1 MRSAASPPTLPP
13 LLCGA
18 LLLTAA
24 ALLDPPVEVGLASA
38 ALLLL
43 APRAGLAAAAFWIAG
58 LAFAGVAA
66 ARPTAGERPFVGAL
80 RVRADSRALRHG
92 GASTWVELH
101 GEGAALPA
109 DARWIEPR
117 LTPHVAG
124 DWFTVEG
131 TLLLP
136 APPRNPGERGA
147 TTRLTT
153 TRATPFPSG
162 FPPAAGSARSPAL
175 LLRCAAD
182 RVAGAID
189 RRLAAALS
197 PTAAALARALALGRA
212 DRLARPLREALRDC
226 GGWHLIAV
234 SGSHVV
240 LLAALLEP
248 LLPRRWPRSRSVL
261 LLLAIASYVV
271 LCGAQPP
278 VVRAGLGYAA
288 FHLARR
294 LGYASGGQRI
304 LAASFLLLVAT
315 SPEPLADVGLQ
326 LSFAAVFAL
335 EVAARYGPSRSP
347 RGSGHGI
354 DWRRPLGRALRSAC
368 FAAIATA
375 PFTAFHFGTVAWIA
389 PVATLLLAP
398 LVTVGL
404 ATTLVAAAL
413 AALWPPLLWPLDP
426 LLRGL
431 DGAIGALADALAA
444 LPATPLLAA
453 APTTAWSC
461 ATLLFWIALA
471 LRRPLAALLL
481 ALGLALWPLIESLAS
496 RATARRSADAVDADL
511 DADLDAA
518 VTVLDVGHGQ
528 AVLLREGR
536 RAWLVDAGGN
546 RMGDATLLIDAL
558 VALAAPP
565 LEGLLLSH
573 LDADHCNA
581 AADLLARWPI
591 ATVWLPPTAAAEL
604 AAPREALQQ
613 ELAAA
618 LARAEVIVQVAVAG
632 DRIGPLT
639 VVWPPPARHFSARND
654 GSLALLAQVGG
665 VQWLL
670 PGDLEGPPLLELAMG
685 LRGGVDAL
693 LLPHHGG
700 ADDGLFDLLRR
711 CGARRAIAS
720 RAETELPAATLR
732 ALERLAIPWR
742 STARSGALLVA
753 PSRPGALRFA
763 PLNVRR

>member
-58 LAFAGVAA
+58 LAFAGVDG
-66 ARPTAGERPFVGAL
+66 ARPSAGERPFVGAL

-109 DARWIEPR
+109 DAQWIESR
-117 LTPHVAG
+117 LAPHVAG

-131 TLLLP
+131 TLALP
-136 APPRNPGERGA
+136 APPRNPGERAA
-147 TTRLTT
+147 TARLTT

-162 FPPAAGSARSPAL
+162 FPPAAAIARSPAL

-182 RVAGAID
+182 RIAGAID
-189 RRLAAALS
+189 RGLATALS

-212 DRLARPLREALRDC
+212 DRLARPLRDALRDC

-248 LLPRRWPRSRSVL
+248 LLPRRWPRSRSAL

-375 PFTAFHFGTVAWIA
+375 PLTAFHFGTVAWIA
-389 PVATLLLAP
+389 PLATLLLAP

-404 ATTLVAAAL
+404 ATSLVAAAL
-413 AALWPPLLWPLDP
+413 AVLSPPLLGPFDP

-453 APTTAWSC
+453 APSTAWSC

-471 LRRPLAALLL
+471 LRRPLAALGL
-481 ALGLALWPLIESLAS
+481 ALGLALWPLVETM
-496 RATARRSADAVDADL
+496 ATRTIAPRSADQVDGN
-511 DADLDAA
+511 LDAA

-536 RAWLVDAGGN
+536 RAWLVDAGGH
-546 RMGDATLLIDAL
+546 RMGDATLLVDAL

-573 LDADHCNA
+573 LDADHCSA

-591 ATVWLPPTAAAEL
+591 ATVWLPPAAAAEL
-604 AAPREALQQ
+604 AAPREPLLQ

-618 LARAEVIVQVAVAG
+618 LARAEVRVQVAVAG
-632 DRIGPLT
+632 DRIGPHA
-639 VVWPPPARHFSARND
+639 VVWPPPERRFSARND

-665 VQWLL
+665 VRWLL
-670 PGDLEGPPLLELAMG
+670 PGDLEGPPLVDLAMG
-685 LRGGVDAL
+685 LCGGVDAL

-700 ADDGLFDLLRR
+700 ADAGLFDLMRR

-720 RAETELPAATLR
+720 RAETELPESTLR

-753 PSRPGALRFA
+753 PSLPGALRFA
-763 PLNVRR
+763 PSSVRR